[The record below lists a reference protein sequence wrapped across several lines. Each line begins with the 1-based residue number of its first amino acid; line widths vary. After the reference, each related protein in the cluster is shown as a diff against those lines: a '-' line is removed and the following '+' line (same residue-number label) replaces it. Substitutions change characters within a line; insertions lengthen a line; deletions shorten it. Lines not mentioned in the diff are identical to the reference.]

1 MYLVLYCWIVLWA
14 VSYTHLD
21 VYKRQELTS
30 APRSGILRFTYPESE
45 KSRIQIDL
53 ARRIGGTSD
62 EQYVEKVDEY
72 TIRGWMKC
80 TPACGGWG
88 NGSGKS
94 DYTVYFYCCFDR
106 PLTEYGVWSASIPE
120 GVSRKNDANDNP
132 AYFNYIKAVSY
143 THLCIQRWIYALDD
157 FRTCDIT
164 IFIDYHLYD
173 YTSLYPVSYTHLDVY
188 KRQCEA

>member
-1 MYLVLYCWIVLWA
+1 M
-14 VSYTHLD
+14 
-21 VYKRQELTS
+21 ELTS

-120 GVSRKNDANDNP
+120 GISRKNDANDNP
-132 AYFNYIKAVSY
+132 AYFNYIKDARLIPALGKAQGKHLGFYTEVSY
-143 THLCIQRWIYALDD
+143 PER
-157 FRTCDIT
+157 
-164 IFIDYHLYD
+164 
-173 YTSLYPVSYTHLDVY
+173 
-188 KRQCEA
+188 